1 MEVINKFKREFRVA
15 EGLDGGTSEACRA
28 TFPNVQLRAVGG
40 VSGGHGARLAERLSK
55 LSNKGGRW
63 GLMVVGQS
71 EALAERLD
79 LNFGVVAGGDG
90 GIECVGLSRR
100 GKSACGL

>member
-1 MEVINKFKREFRVA
+1 M
-15 EGLDGGTSEACRA
+15 GT
-28 TFPNVQLRAVGG
+28 
-40 VSGGHGARLAERLSK
+40 
-55 LSNKGGRW
+55 
-63 GLMVVGQS
+63 MVVDQS
-71 EALAERLD
+71 EASAERLD